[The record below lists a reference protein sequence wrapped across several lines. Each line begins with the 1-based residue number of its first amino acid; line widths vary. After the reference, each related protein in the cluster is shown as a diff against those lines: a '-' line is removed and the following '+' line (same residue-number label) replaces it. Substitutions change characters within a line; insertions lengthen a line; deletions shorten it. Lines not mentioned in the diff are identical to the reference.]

1 MDIEREVELGGP
13 IHSKGVM
20 ILTGYIGN
28 KYGRR
33 VPLSLSCSVTFEQ
46 SYDEVE
52 GDSASVAELM
62 AILLA
67 IVGVPIR
74 QDLAITGSLD
84 QLGNVQPVG
93 RIKEKVEGFWR
104 ICKEKGFSK
113 EQGVVLPSKN
123 ADNLVLE
130 EELIED
136 IKEGSFHL
144 YLVDTIDD
152 VIEVATDIRAEKFHR
167 LVMSRLRRFSRAAEL
182 RKRR

>member
-67 IVGVPIR
+67 IAGAPIR

-93 RIKEKVEGFWR
+93 RIKEKVEGFS
-104 ICKEKGFSK
+104 KG
-113 EQGVVLPSKN
+113 QGVVLPSKN

-152 VIEVATDIRAEKFHR
+152 VIEVATGIRAEKFHR